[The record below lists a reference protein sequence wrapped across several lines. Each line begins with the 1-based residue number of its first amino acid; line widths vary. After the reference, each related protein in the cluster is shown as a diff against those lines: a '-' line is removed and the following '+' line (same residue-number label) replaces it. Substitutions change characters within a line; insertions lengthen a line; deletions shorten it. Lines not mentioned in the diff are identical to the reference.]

1 MSVFG
6 SLLQSRKF
14 WLMIIDVV
22 VSVATYFVV
31 KYVAPEIAKDVMF
44 LIGVM
49 QPVVIALIV
58 GIAVE
63 DAAVKGSGNVVRE
76 AECVCG
82 EECQ

>member
-14 WLMIIDVV
+14 WLMIVDVV
-22 VSVATYFVV
+22 VSVATYFVA
-31 KYVAPEIAKDVMF
+31 KYVAPEVAKDVMF
-44 LIGVM
+44 MIAAL

-63 DAAVKGSGNVVRE
+63 DAAVKSNGGVIRE
-76 AECVCG
+76 AECAG
-82 EECQ
+82 KCQ

>member
-22 VSVATYFVV
+22 VSVATYFVA

-44 LIGVM
+44 MIGVM

-63 DAAVKGSGNVVRE
+63 DAATKSNGKSVRTAGC
-76 AECVCG
+76 AEK
-82 EECQ
+82 CQ

>member
-14 WLMIIDVV
+14 WLMMADVV

-44 LIGVM
+44 MIGVM

-63 DAAVKGSGNVVRE
+63 DAATKSNGKAVRE
-76 AECVCG
+76 TECT
-82 EECQ
+82 ECQ